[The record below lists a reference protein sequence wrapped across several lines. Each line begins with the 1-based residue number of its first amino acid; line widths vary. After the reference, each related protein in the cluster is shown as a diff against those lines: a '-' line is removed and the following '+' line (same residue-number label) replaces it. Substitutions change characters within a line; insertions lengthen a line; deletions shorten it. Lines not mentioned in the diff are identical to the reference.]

1 MGCCEVHSNFFYY
14 CRYAQNKLN
23 KLNQFGSK
31 VGLKIN
37 TEKTKVL
44 RLKAARPDL
53 LKIGEKDVYLGAK
66 VNKQGGA
73 DSEIKA
79 RIWKARTGF
88 HKLKSVWRSSRL
100 FSRETKINIFK
111 TNVVAVLL
119 YHVYGCEM
127 WRMTKEDENKL

>member
-88 HKLKSVWRSSRL
+88 HKLKSDGEVAGFLVERLRSTSSRPMWL
-100 FSRETKINIFK
+100 RFYFIMFM
-111 TNVVAVLL
+111 VVRC
-119 YHVYGCEM
+119 GG
-127 WRMTKEDENKL
+127 